1 MSRLRW
7 FPLLAV
13 LVLGLAS
20 GAWAGPPT
28 EQLRTYTDQVLKVL
42 QNPALTTSQRREAVK
57 HLAEDVFEV
66 SETAQRALGQHW
78 QQRTPAEREE
88 FVKLFANLLEQ
99 TYISRID
106 EFGGEKLTY
115 VSEQIDGDR
124 AVVRAK
130 ITTKNGTDVPVESR
144 LLMKGNRWL
153 IYDILVENLSL
164 APTTLSVRRVSN
176 HLVRGLVKRLEDQE
190 RFLAKTH
197 QTPRPPPALDRLTWC
212 DPRLGPRPSITR
224 PQAWHPALI
233 SLSPF
238 PHLAVTE
245 GLFWLTFPCRGSIVR
260 RHLDPDYCPYH
271 LVHAVGGRVRAPSL
285 LPPAR
290 FVRV

>member
-13 LVLGLAS
+13 LTLGLAS
-20 GAWAGPPT
+20 RAWAGAPT
-28 EQLRTYTDQVLKVL
+28 DQLRTYTDQVLKVL
-42 QNPALTTSQRREAVK
+42 QNPALTLAQRREAVK

-106 EFGGEKLTY
+106 EFGGERLTY

-144 LLMKGNRWL
+144 LLMKENRWL

-164 APTTLSVRRVSN
+164 VSN
-176 HLVRGLVKRLEDQE
+176 YRSQFDRVIRTTSYEELVKRLRTKGD
-190 RFLAKTH
+190 FLSEKPTKTPAGSAPAK
-197 QTPRPPPALDRLTWC
+197 R
-212 DPRLGPRPSITR
+212 
-224 PQAWHPALI
+224 
-233 SLSPF
+233 
-238 PHLAVTE
+238 
-245 GLFWLTFPCRGSIVR
+245 
-260 RHLDPDYCPYH
+260 
-271 LVHAVGGRVRAPSL
+271 
-285 LPPAR
+285 
-290 FVRV
+290 